1 MLEAIF
7 WDECVTIQVVEY
19 NVADTEIGD
28 LIDKYPD
35 WSYRYSQEPYVPTFP
50 SDYYDPYEG
59 DYS

>member
-7 WDECVTIQVVEY
+7 WDECGTIQVVEY

-35 WSYRYSQEPYVPTFP
+35 WSYRYSKEPYVPTFP

>member
-7 WDECVTIQVVEY
+7 WDECGTIQVVEY
-19 NVADTEIGD
+19 NVADTV
-28 LIDKYPD
+28 IDKYPD